1 MPTSKWKTKHRH
13 DNNLFFILLYFFFFI
28 ICLHWICW
36 QTCYRRKLLSAK
48 PLSTQTISAHTGK
61 YVCPSVPR
69 SLSVI
74 LRESRSPCSV
84 QNKPKGVFMNTQ
96 QVNRSATVGSIR
108 LSCSN
113 VKLTWYTHRTTTELS
128 TCPEGTNCRTTSSL
142 PQPTATSKVGKV
154 YKLNEALWIYIIA
167 PKPFCIPLAVC
178 FNSVLVSQRVL
189 LHRPRKSTCSLQ
201 ITTV

>member
-1 MPTSKWKTKHRH
+1 M
-13 DNNLFFILLYFFFFI
+13 YFFI

-36 QTCYRRKLLSAK
+36 QTCNKREVLSAK
-48 PLSTQTISAHTGK
+48 PRSTQTISAHNGK
-61 YVCPSVPR
+61 YVCPNVPQS
-69 SLSVI
+69 SLAI

-96 QVNRSATVGSIR
+96 QVNRSATVGSIC
-108 LSCSN
+108 LSCTN
-113 VKLTWYTHRTTTELS
+113 VKLTWYTLKITTELR
-128 TCPEGTNCRTTSSL
+128 TCPERTKCRTTSSL
-142 PQPTATSKVGKV
+142 PRTTATSKVGKV

-167 PKPFCIPLAVC
+167 SKPFCIPLPVC

>member
-1 MPTSKWKTKHRH
+1 MRSTSQRRLLCLPASGKPNTDIIIIFFSFFCIFFYNLTSLDLLANLLQTRAAISQTPVHSNNISPHWK
-13 DNNLFFILLYFFFFI
+13 
-28 ICLHWICW
+28 ICLS
-36 QTCYRRKLLSAK
+36 QRPTKLIGHS
-48 PLSTQTISAHTGK
+48 
-61 YVCPSVPR
+61 
-69 SLSVI
+69 
-74 LRESRSPCSV
+74 ESRSPCSV

-113 VKLTWYTHRTTTELS
+113 VKLT
-128 TCPEGTNCRTTSSL
+128 CMTTSSL
-142 PQPTATSKVGKV
+142 PRTTVTSKVGKL
-154 YKLNEALWIYIIA
+154 YKLNEVLWIDIIA
-167 PKPFCIPLAVC
+167 SKPFCIPLAVC

>member
-1 MPTSKWKTKHRH
+1 MENQTC
-13 DNNLFFILLYFFFFI
+13 FCIFFI

-36 QTCYRRKLLSAK
+36 QACYRWKLLSPE
-48 PLSTQTISAHTGK
+48 PLSTQTKSAHTGK
-61 YVCPSVPR
+61 YVCPNIPR
-69 SLSVI
+69 SLSDI

-108 LSCSN
+108 LGCSN
-113 VKLTWYTHRTTTELS
+113 VKLTWHTHRIRNELR
-128 TCPEGTNCRTTSSL
+128 TCPERTKFSTTSSSL
-142 PQPTATSKVGKV
+142 PRKTATYTSKVAKV

-167 PKPFCIPLAVC
+167 SKPFCVPLAAW
-178 FNSVLVSQRVL
+178 FNGVLVSQRVL
-189 LHRPRKSTCSLQ
+189 LHGPRKSTCSLQ